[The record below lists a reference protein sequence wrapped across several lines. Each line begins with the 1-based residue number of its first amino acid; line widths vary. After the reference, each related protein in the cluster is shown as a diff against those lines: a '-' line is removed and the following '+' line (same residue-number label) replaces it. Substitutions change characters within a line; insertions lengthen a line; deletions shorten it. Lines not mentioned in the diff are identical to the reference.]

1 MIASMRTLAAG
12 LRSKHRLSVALLLS
26 FCVLTFAASG
36 ANPLLHA
43 DTLALAPP
51 PLACSLNVNSPAQ
64 TRVVRSFTSTIVC
77 TVALAGG
84 SDTSFKLSYHLV
96 TPDGATN
103 RFIVNC
109 SGTLHHGVGTCRRTF
124 GVPYAFSPR
133 DSWVEGTT
141 LPSQR
146 ELGPVL
152 TVPVLPPVTV

>member
-1 MIASMRTLAAG
+1 MSASIRTLAAS
-12 LRSKHRLSVALLLS
+12 LRSRRRLSLALLLG
-26 FCVLTFAASG
+26 FCVLTLAASS
-36 ANPLLHA
+36 ANPLLHT
-43 DTLALAPP
+43 DTPALAPP

-77 TVALAGG
+77 TVTLAGG
-84 SDTSFKLSYHLV
+84 SDTSFNLSYHLV

-103 RFIVNC
+103 RLTIIC
-109 SGTLHHGVGTCRRTF
+109 SGALRHGAGTCQRTF

-133 DSWVEGTT
+133 DSWVEGTA

-146 ELGPVL
+146 ALGPVL